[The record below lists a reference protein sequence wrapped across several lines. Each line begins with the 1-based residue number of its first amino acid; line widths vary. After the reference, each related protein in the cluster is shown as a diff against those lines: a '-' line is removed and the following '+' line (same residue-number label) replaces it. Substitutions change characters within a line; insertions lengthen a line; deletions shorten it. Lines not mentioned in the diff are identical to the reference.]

1 LAILAAFAMSTPAR
15 AADWWWIGAFGE
27 APGRLSV
34 YVDKQTIFKSGK
46 YSFTVTTYY
55 VSETPYDNGEMS
67 AATMQTFDC
76 KAKTFSLVARRAFDG
91 EGKELGNNTWENA
104 PSYRAEPGTTADMLL
119 RYLCRTNPPMASS
132 TSHPGEHAQALF
144 GQTHQEAAAAN
155 KEAAKAEEEPAFG
168 VGTGFFVDRM
178 GMMVT
183 SYHVVADADQIIV
196 YSEDGAGHKARIT
209 KASVVTDVAVLA
221 VDYRPKHYLTLAP
234 ANSTRA
240 GDRVFT
246 FGFPVVQILGREPK
260 FSEGA
265 ISSLSGMG
273 NEPIFAQIT
282 VPVQPGNSG
291 GPLVNERGEVVGVV
305 AAVAAA
311 REFMEAAGAL
321 PQNVNWA
328 VRSEYVAPLIPA
340 APRALAMSRND
351 AVALV
356 RASVALVLVKRTE
369 TPAD

>member
-1 LAILAAFAMSTPAR
+1 
-15 AADWWWIGAFGE
+15 
-27 APGRLSV
+27 
-34 YVDKQTIFKSGK
+34 
-46 YSFTVTTYY
+46 
-55 VSETPYDNGEMS
+55 
-67 AATMQTFDC
+67 MQAFDC
-76 KAKTFSLVARRAFDG
+76 KAKTFSLLARRAFDG
-91 EGKELGNNTWENA
+91 EGKELGNNRWENS
-104 PSYRAEPGTTADMLL
+104 PWNRAEPGTTADMLL

-132 TSHPGEHAQALF
+132 APHPGEHAQALF
-144 GQTHQEAAAAN
+144 GQAKPAAN
-155 KEAAKAEEEPAFG
+155 EQAAKAEEEPALG

-196 YSEDGAGHKARIT
+196 YSDDGAGHKARIT
-209 KASVVTDVAVLA
+209 KASAVTDVAVLA

-234 ANSTRA
+234 ATSTRA

-246 FGFPVVQILGREPK
+246 FGFPVVQILGSEPK

-305 AAVAAA
+305 AAVAAE

-340 APRALAMSRND
+340 APRAPAMSRND

-356 RASVALVLVKRTE
+356 RASVALVLVKRSE
-369 TPAD
+369 THAD